1 MEVYAINE
9 SDDESMMCGY
19 ILVTFFRSTTQPW
32 CWPWKRVCCLSF
44 PLVIKMW
51 LWSRRSSF
59 SSSFSVRAEADTGR
73 LNRCSP
79 HLETITGRRS
89 IKHWTKTKE
98 PPASFFLYHP
108 CIFLSFVS
116 VYCLFIGFQLFAFHS
131 LLFVVSSLD
140 LSHKILQG
148 PTAFP
153 SLSTSSNW
161 RKKCFLHDH
170 YVTFSLYFFF

>member
-19 ILVTFFRSTTQPW
+19 VLVTFFRSTTQPW

-108 CIFLSFVS
+108 CIFLFCFRLLSFYRLPTFCISFSSICCFFTRSFSQNPPGPNSISIS
-116 VYCLFIGFQLFAFHS
+116 VNKF
-131 LLFVVSSLD
+131 
-140 LSHKILQG
+140 
-148 PTAFP
+148 
-153 SLSTSSNW
+153 
-161 RKKCFLHDH
+161 
-170 YVTFSLYFFF
+170 